1 MTEINRSVFSNTENR
16 IKLGSINKSYNSNTL
31 TTSTNVRKDV
41 YGNIISKKVKSH
53 KICFADQI
61 ENCTKKFVEVKTVHS
76 YRNFN
81 KLKDLDDETWAC
93 KIF

>member
-16 IKLGSINKSYNSNTL
+16 IKLGSLTKSTNSNTFTNS
-31 TTSTNVRKDV
+31 TTVRKDV

-61 ENCTKKFVEVKTVHS
+61 QNSSKKLVEVKTVHS
-76 YRNFN
+76 FRNFN
-81 KLKDLDDETWAC
+81 KLKDLDEGAWAC